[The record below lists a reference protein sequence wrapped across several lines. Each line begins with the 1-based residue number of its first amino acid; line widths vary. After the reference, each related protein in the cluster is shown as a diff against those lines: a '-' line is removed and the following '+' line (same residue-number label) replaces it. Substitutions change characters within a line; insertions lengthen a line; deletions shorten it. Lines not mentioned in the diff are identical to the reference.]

1 MSAALSTIATAALP
15 PPPDPDRAGERA
27 FGAGRLAGLL
37 RRVFNCGKELLVA
50 VRLRA
55 HRPDFPRYAKPF
67 GTNYLPFILRR
78 INAAM
83 RRALLLEQQALQHA
97 GVLPPSRSRDLAPFH
112 RAASRDAAS
121 HDAPSNDAPSLGESR
136 AARRDAE
143 LREDVPPAPARS
155 QRTAR
160 PARPSGDP
168 HYAGW
173 PSTKQ
178 LAAELRRRPIAVV
191 LAGICRDL
199 GITPHHPLWQD
210 MCQAITAYGGSVEA
224 LEQDAETR
232 WCSKRWL
239 EIPFT
244 PPPFHAVTMWPAPW
258 SHPVTA
264 AEATG
269 PP

>member
-1 MSAALSTIATAALP
+1 MSAAFTTAAPP
-15 PPPDPDRAGERA
+15 PPPDPDRAGARA
-27 FGAGRLAGLL
+27 FGAGRFAGLL
-37 RRVFNCGKELLVA
+37 RQVFNCGKELLVA

-55 HRPDFPRYAKPF
+55 HRPEFSFFAKPF
-67 GTNYLPFILRR
+67 GTTYLPHILRR

-83 RRALLLEQQALQHA
+83 QRAILLEQQALQHA
-97 GVLPPSRSRDLAPFH
+97 GLMPLPPVRH
-112 RAASRDAAS
+112 RAPSDRATSHGAPS
-121 HDAPSNDAPSLGESR
+121 HDAPSPGKPP

-143 LREDVPPAPARS
+143 QRDAARQDDAPSAPPRS
-155 QRTAR
+155 QRTVR

-173 PSTKQ
+173 PSIKQ
-178 LAAELRRRPIAVV
+178 LAAELRRRPIAAV
-191 LAGICRDL
+191 LVGICRDL
-199 GITPHHPLWQD
+199 GITPHHPLWQE
-210 MCQAITAYGGSVEA
+210 MSEAITAYGGSVEA
-224 LEQDAETR
+224 LEQDADER

-244 PPPFHAVTMWPAPW
+244 PPPFSAVKMWPAPW